1 MGPIGPAFAAGFGAM
16 GALLL
21 IGGAVLLRWQ
31 RTRLQFSLMQSALE
45 KGSSPLLGGIPLW
58 LLSFR
63 QGTMILVL
71 GAGLFLIGG
80 GLHKAS
86 ENVPMPTAAELAQMP
101 PRPEPPGMEDRDRP
115 PGPPMRPDEHRPGM
129 QPPPRHD
136 EPPVVEQWH
145 RAQDQKAVGTLALA
159 SGFILVLLGLVRV
172 IFAFA
177 ERKYAAAAI

>member
-1 MGPIGPAFAAGFGAM
+1 M

-45 KGSSPLLGGIPLW
+45 RGTSPLLGGIPLW

-80 GLHKAS
+80 GMRQAS
-86 ENVPMPTAAELAQMP
+86 ENVPMPTVAEMAQMP
-101 PRPEPPGMEDRDRP
+101 PRPERPEMADRDRR
-115 PGPPMRPDEHRPGM
+115 PGPPMRGGDEHRPGL
-129 QPPPRHD
+129 PPPRHD
-136 EPPVVEQWH
+136 EPPAVELWH
-145 RAQDQKAVGTLALA
+145 RAQDQHAVGTLALA

-172 IFAFA
+172 IFSFA
-177 ERKYAAAAI
+177 ERKYSAAAPQV